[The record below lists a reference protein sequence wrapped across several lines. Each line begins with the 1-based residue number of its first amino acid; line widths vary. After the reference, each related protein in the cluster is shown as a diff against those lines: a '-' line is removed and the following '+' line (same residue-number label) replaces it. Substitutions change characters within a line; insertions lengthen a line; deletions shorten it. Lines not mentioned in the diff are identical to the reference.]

1 MQWAARR
8 VTRQSNCH
16 QKNRDT
22 NRSLPGCNKTFTFLL
37 PSSDWISARWRSR
50 IEARCVCSL
59 HCSQKLKG
67 ARYMLT
73 STKAILL
80 TAASVSL
87 GLADAAV
94 AANPYVAGDMHNHNT
109 CTDGSV
115 SAGYAIDRSVAKG
128 VAAAGG
134 NNFNL
139 DWFTLGN
146 HGGSGN
152 RDCRFS
158 DTSANLPG
166 DTTTTWS
173 QTLGRTID
181 GITITSLKGTPNG
194 TGVNAAMWRWQS
206 IQEVEYPIIVNRTAT
221 YNKVLV
227 EGLEWIVPGHEH
239 TDVAVIAGQNP
250 QGGPGGTGNADN
262 MAQFEFRFD
271 RADTDAI
278 GLVDANNNPVWTGK
292 DNVNNSGTAG
302 HQKAVSGIQ
311 WLQANFPLQSYAIP
325 THSERAGAFNPA
337 GSNGYNIEHFRDFN
351 NAGPTVAFGI
361 ESPGHFAQGTIAGGS
376 GSYGSG
382 AVGGGTY
389 GLGGIYTVKV
399 GGLWDG
405 LLGEGRN
412 SFVFISS
419 DWHNRGAGGAR
430 DSFTTADFIPGE
442 YTKLYV
448 PNAAPFA
455 QRSIVDGM
463 RSGNTY
469 SVNGDIIGP
478 DLAFRARVVDDDPRT
493 MGQTLVVTP
502 GQRITVDM
510 QITVPAKN
518 NSPYSFNNPLLLQIG
533 VQQPLNRPSLDHV
546 DLIVG
551 QITGVIPP
559 GGPGY
564 AVPNA
569 GGVAGASIVYNPST
583 TIAQQIP
590 ARNMQRRLLPDGS
603 TQFRFVTSFT
613 AGNTPFYIRARGT
626 NIPIAT
632 PNVTDSAG
640 NPLLDV
646 NNALVSCTD
655 PACPSHLQTVNGVK
669 KVTFDVQAYSN
680 VWFYTNPIFIRPQG
694 SPKLLVETNA
704 ELAGRLTR

>member
-1 MQWAARR
+1 M
-8 VTRQSNCH
+8 
-16 QKNRDT
+16 
-22 NRSLPGCNKTFTFLL
+22 F
-37 PSSDWISARWRSR
+37 
-50 IEARCVCSL
+50 
-59 HCSQKLKG
+59 
-67 ARYMLT
+67 T

-87 GLADAAV
+87 GLADKATAGDRDHDDRKG
-94 AANPYVAGDMHNHNT
+94 NPYVAGDMHNHNT

-128 VAAAGG
+128 TAAAGG

-158 DTSANLPG
+158 DTSANIPG
-166 DTTTTWS
+166 DTTTTWN
-173 QTLGRTID
+173 QTLGQTID

-194 TGVNAAMWRWQS
+194 TGSNAAMWRWQS
-206 IQEVEYPIIVNRTAT
+206 IKEVEYPIIVNRTAQ

-250 QGGPGGTGNADN
+250 RGGALGTGSATN

-302 HQKAVSGIQ
+302 HQKAVSGIT
-311 WLQANFPLQSYAIP
+311 WLQANYPLQSYAIP
-325 THSERAGAFNPA
+325 THSERAGAFNPT

-361 ESPGHFAQGTIAGGS
+361 ESPGHFAQGTTTGGS
-376 GSYGSG
+376 GSYGTG

-389 GLGGIYTVKV
+389 GMSGVYTAKV

-412 SFVFISS
+412 SFIYISS
-419 DWHNRGAGGAR
+419 DWHNRGVFGAR
-430 DSFTTADFIPGE
+430 DAGSTGDFIPGE

-448 PNAAPFA
+448 PNIERFTS
-455 QRSIVDGM
+455 QSIVDGM

-469 SVNGDIIGP
+469 SVNGDLIGP

-518 NSPYSFNNPLLLQIG
+518 N
-533 VQQPLNRPSLDHV
+533 
-546 DLIVG
+546 
-551 QITGVIPP
+551 
-559 GGPGY
+559 
-564 AVPNA
+564 
-569 GGVAGASIVYNPST
+569 
-583 TIAQQIP
+583 
-590 ARNMQRRLLPDGS
+590 
-603 TQFRFVTSFT
+603 
-613 AGNTPFYIRARGT
+613 
-626 NIPIAT
+626 
-632 PNVTDSAG
+632 
-640 NPLLDV
+640 
-646 NNALVSCTD
+646 
-655 PACPSHLQTVNGVK
+655 
-669 KVTFDVQAYSN
+669 
-680 VWFYTNPIFIRPQG
+680 
-694 SPKLLVETNA
+694 
-704 ELAGRLTR
+704 

>member
-1 MQWAARR
+1 MQWGKSSVTTNQFACQKIRERPSLLLATKSSHYCCRVLIGFHSAAPPLGALVSFVALLA
-8 VTRQSNCH
+8 VTQGGH
-16 QKNRDT
+16 
-22 NRSLPGCNKTFTFLL
+22 
-37 PSSDWISARWRSR
+37 
-50 IEARCVCSL
+50 
-59 HCSQKLKG
+59 
-67 ARYMLT
+67 YMLT

-87 GLADAAV
+87 GLADSATAEDRDHDPSRG
-94 AANPYVAGDMHNHNT
+94 NPYVAGDMHNHNT

-166 DTTTTWS
+166 DTTTTWN
-173 QTLGRTID
+173 QTLGKTID

-194 TGVNAAMWRWQS
+194 TGANAAMWRWQS
-206 IQEVEYPIIVNRTAT
+206 IKEVEYPIIVNRTAT

-250 QGGPGGTGNADN
+250 RGGLRGTGSAIN

-278 GLVDANNNPVWTGK
+278 GLLDNNNNQVWQGK

-302 HQKAVSGIQ
+302 HGKAVAAIQ
-311 WLQANFPLQSYAIP
+311 WLQANHPLQSYAIP
-325 THSERAGAFNPA
+325 THSERAGAFNPN
-337 GSNGYNIEHFRDFN
+337 GSNGYNIEHYRDFN

-361 ESPGHFAQGTIAGGS
+361 EAPGHFAQGTTTGGS

-389 GLGGIYTVKV
+389 GMSGVYTAKV

-412 SFVFISS
+412 SFIYISS
-419 DWHNRGAGGAR
+419 DWHNRGVFGAR
-430 DSFTTADFIPGE
+430 DAGSTGDFIPGE

-448 PNAAPFA
+448 PNIERFTS
-455 QRSIVDGM
+455 QSIVDGM

-469 SVNGDIIGP
+469 SVNGDLIGP
-478 DLAFRARVVDDDPRT
+478 DLVFRAKGQRGDWKT
-493 MGQTLVVTP
+493 MGETLVVRP
-502 GQRITVDM
+502 GERITVEM
-510 QITVPAKN
+510 EMTVPAKN
-518 NSPYSFNNPLLLQIG
+518 NSPYTFENPLLLPVGKHQALNA
-533 VQQPLNRPSLDHV
+533 PLLDHV
-546 DLIVG
+546 DLITG
-551 QITGVIPP
+551 KITGVIAP
-559 GGPGY
+559 GAPGY

-569 GGVAGASIVYNPST
+569 GGVAGASIVYNPT
-583 TIAQQIP
+583 TVIARQIQ
-590 ARNMQRRLLPDGS
+590 ASNMKVQKFGHGAVRM
-603 TQFRFVTSFT
+603 SFT
-613 AGNTPFYIRARGT
+613 TTFTPDNQPGYIRARGT

-632 PNVTDSAG
+632 PHVTDSAG
-640 NPLLDV
+640 NPLLD
-646 NNALVSCTD
+646 
-655 PACPSHLQTVNGVK
+655 
-669 KVTFDVQAYSN
+669 
-680 VWFYTNPIFIRPQG
+680 
-694 SPKLLVETNA
+694 
-704 ELAGRLTR
+704 

>member
-1 MQWAARR
+1 M
-8 VTRQSNCH
+8 
-16 QKNRDT
+16 
-22 NRSLPGCNKTFTFLL
+22 F
-37 PSSDWISARWRSR
+37 
-50 IEARCVCSL
+50 
-59 HCSQKLKG
+59 
-67 ARYMLT
+67 T

-87 GLADAAV
+87 GLADAAG
-94 AANPYVAGDMHNHNT
+94 AEDQDHDRSRGNPYVAGDMHNHNT

-128 VAAAGG
+128 VAPAGG

-158 DTSANLPG
+158 DTSANIPG

-173 QTLGRTID
+173 QTLGQTID

-194 TGVNAAMWRWQS
+194 TGSGAAMWRWQS
-206 IQEVEYPIIVNRTAT
+206 IKEVEYPIIVNRTAT

-250 QGGPGGTGNADN
+250 RGGLRGTGSAIN

-278 GLVDANNNPVWTGK
+278 GLLDNNNNQVWQGK
-292 DNVNNSGTAG
+292 DNVNNSGTSG
-302 HQKAVSGIQ
+302 HQKAVSGVQ

-325 THSERAGAFNPA
+325 THSERAGAFNPN

-361 ESPGHFAQGTIAGGS
+361 EAPGHFAQGTTTGGS
-376 GSYGSG
+376 GSYSTN

-389 GLGGIYTVKV
+389 GLSGVYTAKI

-412 SFVFISS
+412 SFIYISS

-430 DSFTTADFIPGE
+430 DSFTTGDFIPGE

-448 PNAAPFA
+448 PNSERFR
-455 QRSIVDGM
+455 QQSIIDGM

-469 SVNGDIIGP
+469 SVNADIIGP
-478 DLAFRARVVDDDPRT
+478 DLVFRARGRDDDWKT
-493 MGQTLVVTP
+493 MGETLVVRP
-502 GQRITVDM
+502 GERVTVEM
-510 QITVPAKN
+510 EMTIPAAN
-518 NSPYSFNNPLLLQIG
+518 NSPYSFNNPLLLQVG
-533 VQQPLNRPSLDHV
+533 LKQPLNRPSLDHV
-546 DLIVG
+546 DLIAG
-551 QITGVIPP
+551 QITGVIAP
-559 GGPGY
+559 GSPGY

-569 GGVAGASIVYNPST
+569 SGVAGASIVYNPST
-583 TIAQQIP
+583 AIAQQIH
-590 ARNMQRRLLPDGS
+590 ARDMRSVRLRDGS
-603 TQFRFVTSFT
+603 TRLRFTTTFT
-613 AGNTPFYIRARGT
+613 AGNTPGYIRARGT

-646 NNALVSCTD
+646 NNAAVSCTD
-655 PACPSHLQTVNGVK
+655 PACPAHLQTVNGVK

-680 VWFYTNPIFIRPQG
+680 VWFYANPIFIRPHG
-694 SPKLLVETNA
+694 SPKLLAEANA
-704 ELAGRLTR
+704 ELAERLARGNDRDRDHDRD